1 MSHTIEI
8 AVAINGAV
16 VAVVAGVDVRML
28 NFMTIMLM
36 MLLLVLLLLLMY
48 LKLYSL
54 LTSKFFFRIDRHSD
68 WNRHTL
74 CVES

>member
-28 NFMTIMLM
+28 NFMTIMQM
-36 MLLLVLLLLLMY
+36 MLLLVLLLLVY

-54 LTSKFFFRIDRHSD
+54 LTSKFFF
-68 WNRHTL
+68 
-74 CVES
+74 